1 MLELEG
7 VETFYGDRQALF
19 GVSLSIPQGSVVA
32 MLGRNGM
39 GKTTIIRTIM
49 GINPPRRGSIKFNG
63 KEIAGLEPDR
73 IARMGMGFVPQ
84 GRGIFASLSV
94 KENLTIAER
103 AGADG
108 VGWTLEKVYEAF
120 PILKKRQK
128 QYGNLL
134 SGGEQQM
141 LSIARALM
149 TNPDTLLMDEPSE
162 GLAPLVVLE
171 ISEIIRGLKGAH
183 TVLLA
188 EQHMNM
194 ALSVADY
201 IYIINKG
208 TVVYEAPPE
217 ELSKNV
223 DVCRRF
229 LGVA

>member
-1 MLELEG
+1 MLELKD
-7 VETFYGDRQALF
+7 VETFYGVRQALF
-19 GVSLSIPQGSVVA
+19 GVSLTVPKGTVVG

-49 GINPPRRGSIKFNG
+49 GINPPKRGSVRFNG
-63 KEIAGLEPDR
+63 REIAGLEPDR
-73 IARMGMGFVPQ
+73 IARLGVGFVPQ
-84 GRGIFASLSV
+84 GRGIFPSLSV

-103 AGADG
+103 HSADG
-108 VGWTLEKVYEAF
+108 AGWTLEKVYDAF

-141 LSIARALM
+141 LAIARALM

-162 GLAPLVVLE
+162 GLAPLVVKD
-171 ISEIIRGLKGAH
+171 ISDIIRDLKGAH

-194 ALSVADY
+194 ALAVCDY

-217 ELSKNV
+217 EVSKNE

-229 LGVA
+229 LGVC

>member
-1 MLELEG
+1 MLELRD
-7 VETFYGDRQALF
+7 VETFYGERQALF
-19 GVSLSIPQGSVVA
+19 GVSLTVPKGAVVG

-39 GKTTIIRTIM
+39 GKTTIIRTVM
-49 GINPPRRGSIKFNG
+49 GINPPRRGSVRFNG
-63 KEIAGLEPDR
+63 QEIAGFESNR
-73 IARMGMGFVPQ
+73 IARLGMGFVPQ
-84 GRGIFASLSV
+84 GRGIFPSLSV
-94 KENLTIAER
+94 RENLTIAER
-103 AGADG
+103 KGADSA
-108 VGWTLEKVYEAF
+108 GWTLDKVYEAF

-162 GLAPLVVLE
+162 GLAPLIVND

-194 ALSVADY
+194 ALAVADY

-208 TVVYEAPPE
+208 NVVYEASPE
-217 ELSKNV
+217 ELSKNE
-223 DVCRRF
+223 DICRRF
-229 LGVA
+229 LSVC